1 MKSSI
6 DGKTKNM
13 IQAYSRN
20 IDVPKHKETK
30 KSLIFTPY
38 IWLIVLFALTFVAT
52 SYADEVSDEDMEEVI
67 VVGSQ
72 NSQPHESVE
81 SVFGFEQSLLEIPR
95 SASTISEE
103 MLARFDMRDIDE
115 LIALAPGSF
124 TQSFFGVAGSL
135 DVRGTPGE
143 TYFRGV
149 RRLDN
154 PGNYPT
160 PIGASDRIDIVRGPA
175 SPIYGPAKIGG
186 YLNFVPKSARIEA
199 TDEIID
205 QIIGAISLSV
215 GSWDKQIITAE
226 VGGATTRGGKN
237 LGYYLYSEFENS
249 GSYYRNHGTDQTLI
263 QTSFDVDLSANLH
276 LEFGGMFHEF
286 SGKQNAGWNRL
297 TQDLI
302 DHGIYITGQPHPL
315 DTDGDGK
322 ISHQEF
328 DVNGDGF
335 TDLNPFAPG
344 LVPGSP
350 DELDTVTTGLCF
362 IGQTPVFGCVLELL
376 NLLNVG
382 TTILDTSLVLTS
394 PDDVLDNEVLT
405 LYFDVIY
412 QPSEIGWK
420 WTNQIFFEMYDN
432 LNENAYG
439 FSQFHDSW
447 VVENK
452 LVGSRYWEREYSS
465 IAVQISPSLRYT
477 SFDHGDDYTNE
488 YFDRRDLSVPGS
500 SLDTRLLS
508 TQIDDDYTEYYIGH
522 YLDIGLAAM
531 TNISWNNGVNLLAGI
546 RYDSIDMESRQPI
559 EKLLFAS
566 ANNICVP
573 PDLSCAHIAAE
584 NRYAGFSGTLSV
596 NYYINPGFIPYATV
610 SKQST
615 VIAGQGAEL
624 TTRNVADGRV
634 WDSSTLYELGL
645 KVSLLNNA
653 LYIASAFYEQERTD
667 FLAQAIV
674 TNQATRTRGT
684 EFEMRWVV
692 NEPLL
697 ITLGYSNMEIINLN
711 TLAAGQRFSFVGA
724 EDLPGIAPETFYGGS
739 LVGTIVQSG
748 IAGARRAGVPR
759 TIASMTATYEFSPNF
774 AISGSAVDVDSVHS
788 GYSKSV
794 KLPAYLLVNAGV
806 VVNVGKWTLSATV
819 KNLSDERYFRSNFP
833 NLFGGVVVLPELPRH
848 FQVRTQFQ
856 W

>member
-1 MKSSI
+1 
-6 DGKTKNM
+6 M

-20 IDVPKHKETK
+20 IDVSKHKETK
-30 KSLIFTPY
+30 KSLISTPY
-38 IWLIVLFALTFVAT
+38 TWLIVLLALTFVAT

-215 GSWDKQIITAE
+215 GSWNKQIITAE
-226 VGGATTRGGKN
+226 VGGAMTRGGQN

-302 DHGIYITGQPHPL
+302 DHGMYITGQPHPL

-344 LVPGSP
+344 LIPGSP

-362 IGQTPVFGCVLELL
+362 IGQTPVFGCVSELL

-382 TTILDTSLVLTS
+382 KTILDTSLVLTS

-508 TQIDDDYTEYYIGH
+508 TQIDDDYTEYYIGD

-566 ANNICVP
+566 ANNFCVP

-667 FLAQAIV
+667 FSAQAIV

-692 NEPLL
+692 NDPLL
-697 ITLGYSNMEIINLN
+697 ITFGYSNMEVINLN

-759 TIASMTATYEFSPNF
+759 TIASMTATYEFNPNF
-774 AISGSAVDVDSVHS
+774 AISGSAVDVDSVYS

-794 KLPAYLLVNAGV
+794 KLPAYVLVNAGV
-806 VVNVGKWTLSATV
+806 VVNIGKWTFSATV

-833 NLFGGVVVLPELPRH
+833 NLFGGVVVVPELPRH

>member
-1 MKSSI
+1 
-6 DGKTKNM
+6 M
-13 IQAYSRN
+13 IQAYSHN
-20 IDVPKHKETK
+20 IDVSKHKETK
-30 KSLIFTPY
+30 KSLISTPY
-38 IWLIVLFALTFVAT
+38 IWLIVLLALTFVAT

-215 GSWDKQIITAE
+215 GSWNKQIITAE

-237 LGYYLYSEFENS
+237 LGYYLYTEFENS

-302 DHGIYITGQPHPL
+302 DHGLYITGQPHPL

-344 LVPGSP
+344 LIPGSP

-362 IGQTPVFGCVLELL
+362 IGQTPVFGCVPELL

-412 QPSEIGWK
+412 QPSEFGWK

-439 FSQFHDSW
+439 FSQFHNSW

-508 TQIDDDYTEYYIGH
+508 TQIDDDYTEYYIGD
-522 YLDIGLAAM
+522 YLDIGLAVM

-566 ANNICVP
+566 ANNFCVP
-573 PDLSCAHIAAE
+573 PNLSCAHIAAE

-667 FLAQAIV
+667 FSAQAIV

-692 NEPLL
+692 NDPLL
-697 ITLGYSNMEIINLN
+697 ITLGYSNMEVINLN

-759 TIASMTATYEFSPNF
+759 TIASMTATYEFNPNF
-774 AISGSAVDVDSVHS
+774 AISGSAVDVDSVYS

-794 KLPAYLLVNAGV
+794 KLPAYVLVNAGV
-806 VVNVGKWTLSATV
+806 VVNVGKWTFSATV

>member
-1 MKSSI
+1 
-6 DGKTKNM
+6 M
-13 IQAYSRN
+13 IQLFSRLLE
-20 IDVPKHKETK
+20 VSKQKEIE
-30 KSLIFTPY
+30 KSLLSLPY
-38 IWLIVLFALTFVAT
+38 IWFIVLFPLAFVGT
-52 SYADEVSDEDMEEVI
+52 LDADVVSDEDIEEVV

-199 TDEIID
+199 TDEFID
-205 QIIGAISLSV
+205 QVIGAVSLSV
-215 GSWDKQIITAE
+215 GSWNKQIITAE
-226 VGGATTRGGKN
+226 MGGATTQGGKN

-263 QTSFDVDLSANLH
+263 QTSFDVDLSTNLH

-302 DHGIYITGQPHPL
+302 DHGIYLTGQPHPL

-328 DVNGDGF
+328 DINGDGF
-335 TDLNPFAPG
+335 TDLNPFTPG
-344 LVPGSP
+344 LIPGSP
-350 DELDTVTTGLCF
+350 EELDTVTAGLCF
-362 IGQTPVFGCVLELL
+362 IGQTPVFGCVPELL
-376 NLLNVG
+376 NLFNVG

-394 PDDVLDNEVLT
+394 PDDVLDNKVLT

-412 QPSEIGWK
+412 QPSENGWK
-420 WTNQIFFEMYDN
+420 WTNQLFFETYDN

-447 VVENK
+447 VVEEK
-452 LVGSRYWEREYSS
+452 LIGSRYWERENAS
-465 IAVQISPSLRYT
+465 IVVQISPSLRYT
-477 SFDHGDDYTNE
+477 SFDHGDDFTNE

-508 TQIDDDYTEYYIGH
+508 TQIDDDYTEYYIGN

-546 RYDSIDMESRQPI
+546 RYDSVDMESRQPI

-566 ANNICVP
+566 ANNNCVP
-573 PDLSCAHIAAE
+573 PDLSCVHIAAE

-667 FLAQAIV
+667 FSAQAIV

-697 ITLGYSNMEIINLN
+697 ITLGYSNMEVINLN

-724 EDLPGIAPETFYGGS
+724 DDLPGIAPETFYGGS
-739 LVGTIVQSG
+739 LVGTIVQEG
-748 IAGARRAGVPR
+748 NAGARRTGIPK
-759 TIASMTATYEFSPNF
+759 TITSMTATYEFNPNF
-774 AISGSAVDVDSVHS
+774 AISGSAVDVDSVYS
-788 GYSKSV
+788 GFSKSV

-833 NLFGGVVVLPELPRH
+833 NLFGGVIVLPELPRH

-856 W
+856 L

>member
-1 MKSSI
+1 
-6 DGKTKNM
+6 M
-13 IQAYSRN
+13 IQLFSRLLE
-20 IDVPKHKETK
+20 VSKQKEIE
-30 KSLIFTPY
+30 KSLLSLPY
-38 IWLIVLFALTFVAT
+38 IWFIVLFPLAFVGT
-52 SYADEVSDEDMEEVI
+52 LDADVVSDEDIEEVV

-199 TDEIID
+199 TDEFID
-205 QIIGAISLSV
+205 QVIGAVSLSV
-215 GSWDKQIITAE
+215 GSWNKQIITAE
-226 VGGATTRGGKN
+226 MGGATTQGGKN

-263 QTSFDVDLSANLH
+263 QTSFDVDLSTNLH

-302 DHGIYITGQPHPL
+302 DHGIYLTGQPHPL

-328 DVNGDGF
+328 DINGDGF
-335 TDLNPFAPG
+335 TDLNPFTPG
-344 LVPGSP
+344 LIPGSP
-350 DELDTVTTGLCF
+350 EELDTVTAGLCF
-362 IGQTPVFGCVLELL
+362 IGQTPVFGCVPELL
-376 NLLNVG
+376 NLFNVG

-394 PDDVLDNEVLT
+394 PDDVLDNKVLT

-412 QPSEIGWK
+412 QPSENGWK
-420 WTNQIFFEMYDN
+420 WTNQLFFETYDN

-447 VVENK
+447 VVEEK
-452 LVGSRYWEREYSS
+452 LIGSRYWERENAS
-465 IAVQISPSLRYT
+465 IVVQISPSLRYT
-477 SFDHGDDYTNE
+477 SFDHGDDFTNE

-508 TQIDDDYTEYYIGH
+508 TQIDDDYTEYYIGN

-546 RYDSIDMESRQPI
+546 RYDSVDMESRQPI

-566 ANNICVP
+566 ANNNCVP
-573 PDLSCAHIAAE
+573 PDLSCVHIAAE

-667 FLAQAIV
+667 FSAQAIV

-684 EFEMRWVV
+684 ECEMRWVV

-697 ITLGYSNMEIINLN
+697 ITLGYSNMEVINLN

-724 EDLPGIAPETFYGGS
+724 DDLPGIAPETFYGGS
-739 LVGTIVQSG
+739 LVGTIVQEG
-748 IAGARRAGVPR
+748 NAGARRTGIPK
-759 TIASMTATYEFSPNF
+759 TITSMTATYEFNPNF
-774 AISGSAVDVDSVHS
+774 AISGSAVDVDSVYS
-788 GYSKSV
+788 GFSKSV

-833 NLFGGVVVLPELPRH
+833 NLFGGVIVLPELPRH

>member
-1 MKSSI
+1 
-6 DGKTKNM
+6 M
-13 IQAYSRN
+13 IQAYSHN
-20 IDVPKHKETK
+20 IDVSKHRETK
-30 KSLIFTPY
+30 KFLISTPY
-38 IWLIVLFALTFVAT
+38 IWLIVLLALTFVAT
-52 SYADEVSDEDMEEVI
+52 SYADEVSNEDMEEVI

-199 TDEIID
+199 TDEFID

-215 GSWDKQIITAE
+215 GSWNKQIITVE

-302 DHGIYITGQPHPL
+302 DHGMYITGQPHPL

-344 LVPGSP
+344 LIPRSP

-362 IGQTPVFGCVLELL
+362 IGQTPVFGCVPELL

-439 FSQFHDSW
+439 FSQFHNSW

-508 TQIDDDYTEYYIGH
+508 TQIDDDYTEYYIGD

-566 ANNICVP
+566 ANNFCVP

-692 NEPLL
+692 NDPLL
-697 ITLGYSNMEIINLN
+697 ITLGYSNMEVINLN

-774 AISGSAVDVDSVHS
+774 AISGNAVDVDSVYS

>member
-1 MKSSI
+1 
-6 DGKTKNM
+6 M
-13 IQAYSRN
+13 IQLFSRLLE
-20 IDVPKHKETK
+20 VSKQKEIE
-30 KSLIFTPY
+30 KSLLSLPY
-38 IWLIVLFALTFVAT
+38 IWFIVLFPLAFVGT
-52 SYADEVSDEDMEEVI
+52 LDADVVSDEDIEEVV

-199 TDEIID
+199 TDEFID
-205 QIIGAISLSV
+205 QVIGAVSLSV
-215 GSWDKQIITAE
+215 GSWNKQIITAE
-226 VGGATTRGGKN
+226 VGGATTQGGKN

-263 QTSFDVDLSANLH
+263 QTSFDVDLSTNLH

-302 DHGIYITGQPHPL
+302 DHGIYLTGQPHPL

-328 DVNGDGF
+328 DINGDGF
-335 TDLNPFAPG
+335 TDLNPFTPG
-344 LVPGSP
+344 LIPGSP
-350 DELDTVTTGLCF
+350 EELDTVTAGLCF
-362 IGQTPVFGCVLELL
+362 IGQTPVFGCVPELL

-394 PDDVLDNEVLT
+394 PDDVLDNKVLT

-412 QPSEIGWK
+412 QPSENGWK
-420 WTNQIFFEMYDN
+420 WTNQLFFETYDN

-447 VVENK
+447 VVEEK
-452 LVGSRYWEREYSS
+452 LIGSRYWESENAS
-465 IAVQISPSLRYT
+465 IVVQISPSLRYT
-477 SFDHGDDYTNE
+477 SFDHGDDFTNE

-508 TQIDDDYTEYYIGH
+508 TQIDDDYTEYYIGN

-546 RYDSIDMESRQPI
+546 RYDSVDMESRQPI

-566 ANNICVP
+566 ANNNCVP
-573 PDLSCAHIAAE
+573 PDLSCVHIAAE

-667 FLAQAIV
+667 FSAQAIV

-684 EFEMRWVV
+684 ELEMRWVV

-697 ITLGYSNMEIINLN
+697 ITLGYSNMEVINLN

-724 EDLPGIAPETFYGGS
+724 DDLPGIAPETFYGGS
-739 LVGTIVQSG
+739 LVGTIVQEG
-748 IAGARRAGVPR
+748 NAGARRSGIPK
-759 TIASMTATYEFSPNF
+759 TITSMTATYEFSPKF
-774 AISGSAVDVDSVHS
+774 AISGSAVDVDSVYS
-788 GYSKSV
+788 GFSKSV
-794 KLPAYLLVNAGV
+794 KLPAYILVNAGV

-833 NLFGGVVVLPELPRH
+833 NLFGGVIVLPELPRH

>member
-1 MKSSI
+1 
-6 DGKTKNM
+6 M
-13 IQAYSRN
+13 IQLFSRLLE
-20 IDVPKHKETK
+20 VSKQKEIE
-30 KSLIFTPY
+30 KSLLSLPY
-38 IWLIVLFALTFVAT
+38 IWFIVLFPLAFVGT
-52 SYADEVSDEDMEEVI
+52 LDADVVSDEDIEEVV

-199 TDEIID
+199 TDEFID
-205 QIIGAISLSV
+205 QVIGAVSLSV
-215 GSWDKQIITAE
+215 GSWNKQIITAE
-226 VGGATTRGGKN
+226 MGGATTQGGKN

-263 QTSFDVDLSANLH
+263 QTSFDVDLSTNLH

-302 DHGIYITGQPHPL
+302 DHGIYLTGQPHPL

-328 DVNGDGF
+328 DINGDGF
-335 TDLNPFAPG
+335 TDLNPFTPG
-344 LVPGSP
+344 LIPGSP
-350 DELDTVTTGLCF
+350 EELDTVTAGLCF
-362 IGQTPVFGCVLELL
+362 IGQTPVFGCVPELL

-394 PDDVLDNEVLT
+394 PDDVLDNKVLT

-412 QPSEIGWK
+412 QPSENGWK
-420 WTNQIFFEMYDN
+420 WTNQLFFETYDN

-447 VVENK
+447 VVEEK
-452 LVGSRYWEREYSS
+452 LIGSRYWERENAS
-465 IAVQISPSLRYT
+465 IIVQISPSLRYT
-477 SFDHGDDYTNE
+477 SFDHGDDFTNE

-508 TQIDDDYTEYYIGH
+508 TQIDDDYTEYYIGN

-546 RYDSIDMESRQPI
+546 RYDSVDMESRQPI

-566 ANNICVP
+566 ANNNCVP
-573 PDLSCAHIAAE
+573 PDLSCVHIAAE

-667 FLAQAIV
+667 FSAQAIV

-697 ITLGYSNMEIINLN
+697 ITLGYSNMEVINLN

-724 EDLPGIAPETFYGGS
+724 DDLPGIAPETFYGGS
-739 LVGTIVQSG
+739 LVGTIVQEG
-748 IAGARRAGVPR
+748 NAGARRTGIPK
-759 TIASMTATYEFSPNF
+759 TITSMTATYEFNPNF
-774 AISGSAVDVDSVHS
+774 AISGSAVDVDSVYS
-788 GYSKSV
+788 GFSKSV

-833 NLFGGVVVLPELPRH
+833 NLFGGVIVLPELPRH

>member
-1 MKSSI
+1 
-6 DGKTKNM
+6 M

-215 GSWDKQIITAE
+215 GSWNKQIITAE

-302 DHGIYITGQPHPL
+302 DHGMYITGQPHPL

-344 LVPGSP
+344 LIPGSP

-412 QPSEIGWK
+412 QPSEIGWQ

-447 VVENK
+447 VVEEK
-452 LVGSRYWEREYSS
+452 LVGSRYWERENSS

-508 TQIDDDYTEYYIGH
+508 TQIDDDYTEYYIGN

-566 ANNICVP
+566 ASNNCVP
-573 PDLSCAHIAAE
+573 PDLSCAHLAAE

-624 TTRNVADGRV
+624 TTQNVADGRV
-634 WDSSTLYELGL
+634 WDSSTLYEIGL

-674 TNQATRTRGT
+674 TNQATKTRGT
-684 EFEMRWVV
+684 EIEMRWVV